1 MTQNKRRNVTWI
13 ALVAIGA
20 ALGAF
25 MLSRVLNLAGA
36 AAVGGVAGSLVAMV
50 ALRMQGAKPPAA
62 ADDNAPRVR
71 TPSTRSDAQVLNQV
85 NLRIRRQAI
94 APDLIARIEQLIDRL
109 SALLP
114 TLGGEYAGFELTW
127 QIQRIA
133 NTYLPKLVDAYAA
146 LTDAHRA
153 ERRAE
158 FEQSLGE
165 LEDAVAR
172 TVKVVDEK
180 NTAEFSNVSAFL
192 KLRFS

>member
-1 MTQNKRRNVTWI
+1 MTWNRPSGGIWVTF
-13 ALVAIGA
+13 VVVGA
-20 ALGAF
+20 MLGAF
-25 MLSRVLNLAGA
+25 VLSRTLNLVVA
-36 AAVGGVAGSLVAMV
+36 AAVGGIAGSLVAMFV
-50 ALRMQGAKPPAA
+50 LRTRGAKPAA
-62 ADDNAPRVR
+62 TADDNA
-71 TPSTRSDAQVLNQV
+71 TQAGASSTLSDAQVLNQI
-85 NLRIRRQAI
+85 NLRIRTRAL
-94 APDLIARIEQLIDRL
+94 APDLVARIERLIDRL
-109 SALLP
+109 SVLLP
-114 TLGGEYAGFELTW
+114 TLSGEYAGFELTW

-146 LTDAHRA
+146 LTEAQRV

>member
-1 MTQNKRRNVTWI
+1 MTWNRPSGGIWVTS
-13 ALVAIGA
+13 VVVGA
-20 ALGAF
+20 MLGAF
-25 MLSRVLNLAGA
+25 VLSRTLNLVVA
-36 AAVGGVAGSLVAMV
+36 AAVGGIAGSLVAMFV
-50 ALRMQGAKPPAA
+50 LRTRGTKPAA
-62 ADDNAPRVR
+62 TADDNA
-71 TPSTRSDAQVLNQV
+71 TQAGTSSTLSDAQVLNQINV
-85 NLRIRRQAI
+85 RIRTRAL
-94 APDLIARIEQLIDRL
+94 APDLVARIERLIDRL
-109 SALLP
+109 SVLLP
-114 TLGGEYAGFELTW
+114 TLSGEYAGFELTW

-133 NTYLPKLVDAYAA
+133 NTYLPELVDAYAA
-146 LTDAHRA
+146 LTEAQRV

>member
-1 MTQNKRRNVTWI
+1 MTQSRHRAGTWI
-13 ALVAIGA
+13 AFAVIGA

-25 MLSRVLNLAGA
+25 MLSRTLNVVVA
-36 AAVGGVAGSLVAMV
+36 AAIGGIAGSLAAML
-50 ALRMQGAKPPAA
+50 ALRIGKGKPAVTVDDTGAQARTSSKP
-62 ADDNAPRVR
+62 
-71 TPSTRSDAQVLNQV
+71 SDAQVLNQV
-85 NLRIRRQAI
+85 NLRIRRHAI

-114 TLGGEYAGFELTW
+114 TLGSEYAGFELTW

-146 LTDAHRA
+146 LTDAQRG
-153 ERRAE
+153 ERRSE
-158 FEQSLGE
+158 FERSLAE
-165 LEDAVAR
+165 LEGAVAR
-172 TVKVVDEK
+172 TIEVVDEK

>member
-1 MTQNKRRNVTWI
+1 MTKSRHGAGTLI
-13 ALVAIGA
+13 AFAVIGA

-25 MLSRVLNLAGA
+25 MLSRTLNVVVA
-36 AAVGGVAGSLVAMV
+36 AAIGGIAGSLAAML
-50 ALRMQGAKPPAA
+50 ALRMGKGRPAVT
-62 ADDNAPRVR
+62 ADAER
-71 TPSTRSDAQVLNQV
+71 TPAGTSSTLSDAQILNQV
-85 NLRIRRQAI
+85 NLRIRRHAI

-146 LTDAHRA
+146 LTDAQRG

-158 FEQSLGE
+158 FEQSLAE
-165 LEDAVAR
+165 LEDAVTR
-172 TVKVVDEK
+172 TIRVVDEK

>member
-1 MTQNKRRNVTWI
+1 MTWNRPSAGIWVTF
-13 ALVAIGA
+13 VVVGA
-20 ALGAF
+20 VLGVF
-25 MLSRVLNLAGA
+25 VLSRTLNLVVA
-36 AAVGGVAGSLVAMV
+36 AAVGGIAGSLVAMFV
-50 ALRMQGAKPPAA
+50 LRTRGTKPAA
-62 ADDNAPRVR
+62 TADDNA
-71 TPSTRSDAQVLNQV
+71 TQAGTSSTLSDAQVLNRINV
-85 NLRIRRQAI
+85 RIRTRAL
-94 APDLIARIEQLIDRL
+94 APDLVARIERLIDRL
-109 SALLP
+109 SVLLP
-114 TLGGEYAGFELTW
+114 TLSGEYAGFELTW

-146 LTDAHRA
+146 LTEAQRV

>member
-1 MTQNKRRNVTWI
+1 MTRNTRSTGIWI
-13 ALVAIGA
+13 ACVAIGA
-20 ALGAF
+20 ILGAIV
-25 MLSRVLNLAGA
+25 LSRMLDLVVA
-36 AAVGGVAGSLVAMV
+36 AAVGGIAGSLAAMV
-50 ALRMQGAKPPAA
+50 VLRTQGAKPAA
-62 ADDNAPRVR
+62 TAGDTAAQGR
-71 TPSTRSDAQVLNQV
+71 TSSTLSDAQILNQI
-85 NLRIRRQAI
+85 NLRIRSQAI
-94 APDLIARIEQLIDRL
+94 APDLVARIEQLIDRL

-146 LTDAHRA
+146 LTDVQRG

-165 LEDAVAR
+165 LEDAVSR
-172 TVKVVDEK
+172 TVKAVDEK
-180 NTAEFSNVSAFL
+180 NTAEFSNVAAFL